1 MSTDKDF
8 LQLANGRIK
17 IWSPTKK
24 KMYDEDAVLNEYGI
38 SSHNLIWYRVLDGDK
53 SDNISGVRGLG
64 LKTIQK
70 KLPFLSENRIVEMD
84 EVVNELPEHK
94 DTIELNYK
102 LMQLSDVDISG
113 STKTKIIQRVNE
125 PINRLV
131 KFQFEKMFLED
142 KLFTALPNVTSWLLT
157 NFNQLNHYAEKTHN
171 Q

>member
-1 MSTDKDF
+1 
-8 LQLANGRIK
+8 
-17 IWSPTKK
+17 
-24 KMYDEDAVLNEYGI
+24 MYDEAAVLDEYGI

-84 EVVNELPEHK
+84 EVVNELPDHK

-102 LMQLSDVDISG
+102 LMQLSDVDISA
-113 STKTKIIQRVNE
+113 STKTKIVQRVNE
-125 PINRLV
+125 PINRLI

-142 KLFTALPNVTSWLLT
+142 KLYTALPNLTSWLLT

-171 Q
+171 K